1 MPIRICRLLTCGLAT
16 VSLWFVAGCAPVSP
30 VRPDATAQA
39 VPPETSL
46 ADADAALERGDLPA
60 AARAYREA
68 ARNSTDETV
77 AEQATRTAFEYQQL
91 QEAALA
97 AARWLELNP
106 TSEEA
111 HRYAGLA
118 ALKLHR
124 LDEAERQFASL
135 LETAY
140 ISPAAGFL
148 ALSPALNGEAM
159 PADVME
165 LFRRL
170 SARHPDVA
178 EGHYA
183 LGNAALRA
191 DNFKR
196 AQQAAETAVAKA
208 PYWKPAKM
216 LLARVRIALGDEEG
230 GIALARELV
239 VDPDADLGTH
249 LEYAL
254 ILAATGRDEEAR
266 AMLTPYTTGKTVI
279 PGAVRTLGAMDLDA
293 GNLDAATTQ
302 FENLLAT
309 GAQSYEALYY
319 LGVIAERRNDPERAI
334 RYYQRV
340 ASGEYSL
347 PAQQRVARIMAEKS
361 GVQAGLAHLDQVA
374 HSAPQLGPEVYL
386 AKAALL
392 EANDEG
398 RRAAQMYDEAIA
410 TYPDSLDLRMSRVFY
425 LERAGKRDAAIREL
439 RDLLR
444 QRPGDA
450 QLQNALGYT
459 LADADRD
466 LAEART
472 LLTAALEQSPDNAA
486 MLDSM
491 GWLLHREGR
500 NAEAL
505 EYLRRSAELGSDPEI
520 DLHIGEVQWAMG
532 DQAAARETWRKALE
546 RAPGNEKLQRRLE
559 RAGP

>member
-16 VSLWFVAGCAPVSP
+16 VSLWFGAGCAPVTP
-30 VRPDATAQA
+30 VRSDATAELA
-39 VPPETSL
+39 TPETSL
-46 ADADAALERGDLPA
+46 AEADAALERGDLPA
-60 AARAYREA
+60 AARAYRLA
-68 ARNSTDETV
+68 AQGSDDETV
-77 AEQATRTAFEYQQL
+77 AEQATRVAFEHQQL
-91 QEAALA
+91 QETALA

-148 ALSPALNGEAM
+148 ALAPALNGEAV

-170 SARHPDVA
+170 SARFPDVA

-183 LGNAALRA
+183 LGSAALRA
-191 DNFKR
+191 DNFKL
-196 AQQAAETAVAKA
+196 AEQSAETAVAKA
-208 PYWKPAKM
+208 PFWKPAKM
-216 LLARVRIALGDEEG
+216 LLARTRVARGDEEG
-230 GIALARELV
+230 GLALARELV
-239 VDPDADLGTH
+239 TEPDSDVATH

-254 ILAATGRDEEAR
+254 MLAATGRDEEAR
-266 AMLTPYTTGKTVI
+266 AMLTPYVSGKTVI
-279 PGAVRTLGAMDLDA
+279 PGAVRTVGVMDLDA

-302 FENLLAT
+302 FENLLST
-309 GAQSYEALYY
+309 GAQSYEALYF
-319 LGVIAERRNDPERAI
+319 LGVIAERREDPERAV

-340 ASGEYSL
+340 ASGDYSL
-347 PAQQRVARIMAEKS
+347 PAQQRVARIKAEQS
-361 GVQAGLAHLDQVA
+361 GVQAGLAHLDEVA
-374 HSAPQLGPEVYL
+374 RSMPQLAPDIYA

-392 EANDEG
+392 ESKGEP
-398 RRAAQMYDEAIA
+398 RRALQTFDEAIA
-410 TYPDSLDLRMSRVFY
+410 RYPDSLELRMSRVFF
-425 LERAGKRDAAIREL
+425 LERTGKRDAAVREL
-439 RDLLR
+439 RDLLQ

-450 QLQNALGYT
+450 HLQNALGYT

-472 LLTAALEQSPDNAA
+472 LITAALEQSPDNAA

-505 EYLRRSAELGSDPEI
+505 EVLRRSAELGSDPEI
-520 DLHIGEVQWAMG
+520 DLHIGEVQWALG
-532 DQAAARETWRKALE
+532 DQAAARDTWRKALE
-546 RAPGNEKLQRRLE
+546 RAPDNEDLQRRLE